1 MPGPVDLLGGGGGSA
16 GMNWQKGLLMGLGQI
31 GQNMA
36 GGDQA
41 GGVGGGLARAMQQMQ
56 PMLQQKREQE
66 MWEALKKRIALQGMQ
81 AGDMGRMASPGVQA
95 GGAGP
100 DPGMIY

>member
-1 MPGPVDLLGGGGGSA
+1 MPGPMDLLGGGGG
-16 GMNWQKGLLMGLGQI
+16 GMGWQQGLLMGLGQM

-36 GGDQA
+36 SGKQA
-41 GGVGGGLARAMQQMQ
+41 GGVSGGISRAMQQMA
-56 PMLQQKREQE
+56 PMMQAKREQE
-66 MWEALKKRIALQGMQ
+66 MWEALQKRIAQQQMM

-100 DPGMIY
+100 PMGAVY

>member
-1 MPGPVDLLGGGGGSA
+1 VDLLGGGGA
-16 GMNWQKGLLMGLGQI
+16 GMNWQKGLLMGLGQM
-31 GQNMA
+31 GQ
-36 GGDQA
+36 GGGQQGGGIS
-41 GGVGGGLARAMQQMQ
+41 GGVSRAMQQMA
-56 PMLQQKREQE
+56 PMMQAKREQE

-95 GGAGP
+95 GGTGP

>member
-1 MPGPVDLLGGGGGSA
+1 MPTDLLGGGGG
-16 GMNWQKGLLMGLGQI
+16 GMGWQQGLLMGLGSL
-31 GQNMA
+31 GQ
-36 GGDQA
+36 GRQ
-41 GGVGGGLARAMQQMQ
+41 GGGISGGISRAMQQMG
-56 PMLQQKREQE
+56 PMMQAKREQE

-100 DPGMIY
+100 PIGDRY

>member
-1 MPGPVDLLGGGGGSA
+1 
-16 GMNWQKGLLMGLGQI
+16 MGLGQM

-36 GGDQA
+36 SGNK
-41 GGVGGGLARAMQQMQ
+41 GGGISGGLNRAMQMMG
-56 PMLQQKREQE
+56 PMMQQKKEQE

-95 GGAGP
+95 GGVGP

>member
-1 MPGPVDLLGGGGGSA
+1 MG
-16 GMNWQKGLLMGLGQI
+16 WQRGLMMGLGQM
-31 GQNMA
+31 GQ
-36 GGDQA
+36 GKQ
-41 GGVGGGLARAMQQMQ
+41 GGGISGGISRAMQQMG
-56 PMLQQKREQE
+56 PMMQAKREQE